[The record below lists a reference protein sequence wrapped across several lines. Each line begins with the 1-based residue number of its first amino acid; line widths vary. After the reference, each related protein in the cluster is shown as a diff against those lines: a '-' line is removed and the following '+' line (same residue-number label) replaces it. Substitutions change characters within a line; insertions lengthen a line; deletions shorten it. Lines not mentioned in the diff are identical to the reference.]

1 VPTVTACI
9 EKRCCEPLLYT
20 LHTQLDKEELNS
32 LKAAFLEFDS
42 EQNGIISY
50 AELHSV
56 LVQHGVD
63 DTEIQTLF
71 SSMDQDR

>member
-1 VPTVTACI
+1 M
-9 EKRCCEPLLYT
+9 RCCT
-20 LHTQLDKEELNS
+20 CTTALHTTTTQLDKEELNS

-50 AELHSV
+50 TELHSV

-63 DTEIQTLF
+63 DNEIQTLF